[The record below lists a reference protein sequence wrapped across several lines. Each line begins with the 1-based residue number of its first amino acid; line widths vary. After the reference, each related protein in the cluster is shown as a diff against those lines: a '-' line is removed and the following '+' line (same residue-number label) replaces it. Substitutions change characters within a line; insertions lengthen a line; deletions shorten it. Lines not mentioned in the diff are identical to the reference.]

1 MYRTL
6 QAEGIIQ
13 TAEQLRRRIVERFP
27 DSGLG
32 RVAAELLV
40 VAREA
45 QGRSEDMVRPH
56 KPLRIGAAAV
66 ISLILLGLGVGLIEV
81 DPHWSEF
88 DLAEFVQVLEA
99 GINAL
104 VLIGGAIFFLVTGE
118 ARIKRSRVLKA
129 THELRALAHVVDMHQ
144 LAKDPDR
151 ILCGPSTASS
161 PDLQMTPYEM
171 TRYLNY
177 CSEMLSL
184 IGKIAAY
191 YVQRFEDPVA
201 EEAVNELED
210 LTTGLARKVW
220 QKIMIVH
227 QMQARRD
234 DTSRPSLV

>member
-1 MYRTL
+1 
-6 QAEGIIQ
+6 
-13 TAEQLRRRIVERFP
+13 
-27 DSGLG
+27 
-32 RVAAELLV
+32 
-40 VAREA
+40 
-45 QGRSEDMVRPH
+45 
-56 KPLRIGAAAV
+56 
-66 ISLILLGLGVGLIEV
+66 
-81 DPHWSEF
+81 
-88 DLAEFVQVLEA
+88 VLEA

-151 ILCGPSTASS
+151 ILCGPGTASS

-201 EEAVNELED
+201 EDAVNELED

-227 QMQARRD
+227 QMQAQRGD
-234 DTSRPSLV
+234 SSRPSLV